1 MINVSAR
8 QWAMLKFFYRHQEIS
23 LATVRTLNQMTLW
36 SLWYRKWIA
45 GGWVGAHI
53 TDKGREAFESFSSTD
68 FHRKNIKGSLFKR
81 AYSRGRK
88 VA

>member
-81 AYSRGRK
+81 DYSRGRK